1 MFVQIRF
8 IILYDARNL
17 VNLWLVQ
24 IIKKTATR
32 FIYGGNLYLALFLR
46 EQKYTTATDML
57 MQASSPIIQ
66 KFDIQ
71 NRLK

>member
-1 MFVQIRF
+1 MMPEIWL
-8 IILYDARNL
+8 IYDSFKSSKRRPLGSHMAE
-17 VNLWLVQ
+17 
-24 IIKKTATR
+24 
-32 FIYGGNLYLALFLR
+32 NLYLALFLR
-46 EQKYTTATDML
+46 ERKYTTATDML